1 MEQKNLYNKIEIE
14 EWVSDYHDF
23 GMCDT
28 FWIIKGKNC
37 CTTGRFNDFDRLA
50 VEKIKEVFRDYII

>member
-1 MEQKNLYNKIEIE
+1 MNKKINIKFEQIEIE

-37 CTTGRFNDFDRLA
+37 CTTGRFNDFDR
-50 VEKIKEVFRDYII
+50 